1 MRRALQCAAVASLL
15 PLSFPLGFLRLRAQ
29 TPDQR
34 PLAFEV
40 ASVKPNQS
48 RTCDRD
54 GSFAGGRFVM
64 TCTTLHELMTVA
76 FPRADGR
83 ARFDSEFAAGP
94 SWINADHFDVIAKV
108 AEGKGIGI
116 DSGQNAV
123 ATAAEASGINGMK
136 AMLRA
141 LLADRFKLATHNERR
156 DLPVYELH
164 MDRNNGTLGPQ
175 LKKVDVDCVSL
186 RGRGRPGGQ
195 LCGGFKTIGPGH
207 IVAGAVTLSQLAQF
221 LEMGVSRNVVDR
233 TGLQGTFDVDL
244 QYAPDRVPLRGP
256 EAPANDRT
264 GLSVFTAVR
273 EQLGLKL
280 ESTKSPMDVLVIDHV
295 EKPSPD

>member
-1 MRRALQCAAVASLL
+1 MLL
-15 PLSFPLGFLRLRAQ
+15 PLISSGFLTLQAQ
-29 TPDQR
+29 TPGQR
-34 PLAFEV
+34 VLAFDV

-64 TCTTLHELMTVA
+64 TCATIHELMIVA

-94 SWINADHFDVIAKV
+94 SWINADRFDVIAKV
-108 AEGKGIGI
+108 PEGQGIRT
-116 DSGQNAV
+116 DSGQSAV
-123 ATAAEASGINGMK
+123 STAADASGINRMK

-141 LLADRFKLATHNERR
+141 LLADRFKLATHSERR
-156 DLPVYELH
+156 ELPVYELH
-164 MDRNNGTLGPQ
+164 MDRNDRTIGPQ

-195 LCGGFKTIGPGH
+195 LCGGFRTIGPGH

-221 LEMGVSRNVVDR
+221 LEMGVSRNVIDR
-233 TGLQGTFDVDL
+233 TWLQGTFDLEL
-244 QYAPDRVPLRGP
+244 QYAPDRVEPRGR
-256 EAPANDRT
+256 EAPANDPT
-264 GLSVFTAVR
+264 GLSIFTAVR

-280 ESTKSPMDVLVIDHV
+280 ESTKAPMDVLVIDHV
-295 EKPSPD
+295 ERPSPD